1 MNDIE
6 HALVDEKIAELETK
20 LRRQYDIAYKEMQ
33 AKQKTFMADY
43 EKERVKMERKYQ
55 NKEITYKEY
64 RGWLRDQAIKGEWF
78 KGMVNSLAADMNNV
92 NKMAAGIIN
101 DELPEVYAS
110 NMNYGTYLVESGAMV
125 STGWSM
131 ADRDTVAK
139 LVKDNPKLLPD
150 AKVNSKKDVRW
161 NKQKFNSAILQ
172 SVLQGES
179 IKKTSKRLRD
189 VIGMNYNSSVRSAR
203 TAMTAAEN
211 MGRMRSFE
219 RAEDIGINLMKQWM
233 ATLDK
238 RTRDTH
244 RELDGETIPVKET
257 FWNGLMYPGDPD
269 GDPSEVMNC
278 RCTLVTV
285 IEDYDYSNFSRRS
298 NYGSMSYE
306 EWKYEHY
313 DQAE

>member
-1 MNDIE
+1 MDDIE

-55 NKEITYKEY
+55 NREITYKEY
-64 RGWLRDQAIKGEWF
+64 RGWLRNQAMRGEWF

-110 NMNYGTYLVESGAMV
+110 NMNYGTYLVESGAMIN
-125 STGWSM
+125 TGWSL

-172 SVLQGES
+172 SILQGES
-179 IKKTSKRLRD
+179 IPKTAKRLRD

-211 MGRMRSFE
+211 MGRMRSFQ
-219 RAEDIGINLMKQWM
+219 RAEDLGINLMKQWM
-233 ATLDK
+233 ATLDN

-257 FWNGLMYPGDPD
+257 FWNGLMEPGDPD
-269 GDPSEVMNC
+269 GDPSEVCNC
-278 RCTLVTV
+278 RCTLVSV
-285 IEDYDYSNFSRRS
+285 IEEYDYSNFPRRS
-298 NYGSMSYE
+298 NYGSMTYE

-313 DQAE
+313 N

>member
-1 MNDIE
+1 MDDIE

-55 NKEITYKEY
+55 NREITYKEY
-64 RGWLRDQAIKGEWF
+64 RGWLRNQAMRGEWF

-125 STGWSM
+125 NTGWSL

-161 NKQKFNSAILQ
+161 NKQKFNIA
-172 SVLQGES
+172 
-179 IKKTSKRLRD
+179 
-189 VIGMNYNSSVRSAR
+189 
-203 TAMTAAEN
+203 
-211 MGRMRSFE
+211 
-219 RAEDIGINLMKQWM
+219 
-233 ATLDK
+233 
-238 RTRDTH
+238 
-244 RELDGETIPVKET
+244 
-257 FWNGLMYPGDPD
+257 
-269 GDPSEVMNC
+269 
-278 RCTLVTV
+278 
-285 IEDYDYSNFSRRS
+285 
-298 NYGSMSYE
+298 
-306 EWKYEHY
+306 
-313 DQAE
+313 